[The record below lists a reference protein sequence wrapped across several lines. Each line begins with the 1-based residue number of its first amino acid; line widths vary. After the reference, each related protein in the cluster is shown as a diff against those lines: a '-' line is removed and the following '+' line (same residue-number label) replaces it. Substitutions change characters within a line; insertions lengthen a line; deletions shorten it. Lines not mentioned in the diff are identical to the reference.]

1 MDESIKE
8 LGIML
13 DSARGSSNKDKGIK
27 LKNSLEAA
35 KKIKKYTLVGK
46 IVADRMINK
55 NKITMITQK
64 PWASNN

>member
-13 DSARGSSNKDKGIK
+13 DSAGGSSNKHKGIK
-27 LKNSLEAA
+27 LKNSLEVVE
-35 KKIKKYTLVGK
+35 KIKKYTLVGK

-55 NKITMITQK
+55 NKIAMITQK